1 MADDSN
7 ETTQQPAPEAPRGP
21 SLLDAHDYTKFL
33 LYGKKEII
41 AVLRGLQNSVALITA
56 FFNEGKELL
65 PTTLLDVDEDGM
77 ILDFGADHDTNR
89 RALNA
94 ERLICVASQERVRIQ
109 FEAKN
114 PAQVQFSGS
123 PAFRAPLPASVLRLQ
138 RRDFFRLAMPITRPL
153 KCSIPLPDA
162 PEGGPAAIEVSV
174 VDISGGGFAM
184 SVPKGMTLE
193 SGQEFA
199 NCSIE
204 LPEVGTI
211 TISMTIRNVFEV
223 ELRSGARVTRAG
235 CEFIKPGGATMALI
249 QRYIM
254 KVERERKARESG
266 LL

>member
-1 MADDSN
+1 V
-7 ETTQQPAPEAPRGP
+7 PEAPHGP

-33 LYGKKEII
+33 LHGRKEII
-41 AVLRGLQNSVALITA
+41 AVLRGLQNSVSLITA
-56 FFNEGKELL
+56 FFDAGKELL

-77 ILDFGADHDTNR
+77 VLDFGADQNTNR
-89 RALNA
+89 KALAA

-114 PAQVQFSGS
+114 PTRIEFSGS
-123 PAFRAPLPASVLRLQ
+123 PAFRAPLPATVLRLQ

-153 KCSIPLPDA
+153 KCTIPFPA
-162 PEGGPAAIEVSV
+162 PAEGSPEAIDVNV
-174 VDISGGGFAM
+174 VDISGGGLAL
-184 SVPKGMTLE
+184 SVPKGVSFE
-193 SGQEFA
+193 SGQELA
-199 NCSIE
+199 DCRIE
-204 LPEVGTI
+204 LPEIGTI
-211 TISMTIRNVFEV
+211 TVAMTVRNVFEV